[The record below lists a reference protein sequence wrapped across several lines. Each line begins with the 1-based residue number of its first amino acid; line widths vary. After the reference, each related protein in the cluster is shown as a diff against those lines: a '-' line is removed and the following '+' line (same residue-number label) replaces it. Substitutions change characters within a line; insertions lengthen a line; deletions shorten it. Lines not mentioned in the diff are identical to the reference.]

1 MLIRKKNNRENAS
14 FKLSILPAFLLLALC
29 LVFGCSDEKGPTV
42 PTSADAPLEV
52 TIERDQEIRIG
63 MLTICPSPN
72 LFFSITRGMFDIQLG
87 AETTS
92 SFTGFAGQTWQVTAT
107 ESKTLQLTDQGGKKN
122 SIPQESVTFR
132 PSGDAVQDGHIL
144 IGDSKKSM
152 RSYRGRFEVVIEN
165 DKLLAVNIVPMP
177 EYLLGVVPAEMP
189 PSWPEDALK
198 AQAVASRSYAYYNL
212 GRFDYRGFDLAD
224 TVVSQAYSGVFAEN
238 EATTKAVVD
247 TGGEVLVY
255 EGNLANCLY
264 SSTCGGTSASAAEI
278 FGLNHDVPYLTST
291 EDMAPWEDYYCRES
305 PLFSWERS
313 YAREDLA
320 DVLRK
325 SVYTDPGKAL
335 SSLTITSRTPS
346 DWVETIFISGQ
357 RDHIVEASDFRA
369 TLNMYINSTAMPSTN
384 FELDFIDGIYH
395 ITGKGFGHGVGLCQ
409 WGAKGRA
416 ENGIHYDN
424 ILRHY
429 YPGCEIVEISRAKGL
444 TFYRNE
450 DFFLMHK
457 RPRKKNEIEGLGED
471 YLPPEEIDVEDEPES
486 TGESTEPEL
495 PDELIQSE

>member
-1 MLIRKKNNRENAS
+1 MLIRKKNNREHAS
-14 FKLSILPAFLLLALC
+14 FRLSILSAFLLLALC
-29 LVFGCSDEKGPTV
+29 LMFGCSDEKGPTV
-42 PTSADAPLEV
+42 PTSTDAPLEV
-52 TIERDQEIRIG
+52 TIERNQEIRIG

-107 ESKTLQLTDQGGKKN
+107 ESKTLQLIDQAGKKH

-165 DKLLAVNIVPMP
+165 DKLLAVNIVPMS

-198 AQAVASRSYAYYNL
+198 AQAVASRSYAFYNL

-247 TGGEVLVY
+247 TEGEVLVY

-264 SSTCGGTSASAAEI
+264 SSTCGGRSASAAEI
-278 FGLNHDVPYLTST
+278 FGLNHDVPYLTSA
-291 EDMAPWEDYYCRES
+291 EDIAPWDDYYCQES

-313 YAREDLA
+313 YAREDLTDA
-320 DVLRK
+320 LRK

-335 SSLTITSRTPS
+335 SSLTITSRTDS

-357 RDHIVEASDFRA
+357 RDHIANASDFRTA
-369 TLNMYINSTAMPSTN
+369 LNRYINSMAMPSTN
-384 FELDFIDGIYH
+384 FELDFVDGIYH
-395 ITGKGFGHGVGLCQ
+395 ISGKGFGHGVGLCQ

-429 YPGCEIVEISRAKGL
+429 YHGCEIVEISRAKGL

-457 RPRKKNEIEGLGED
+457 RPRKKGEIEGLGED

-486 TGESTEPEL
+486 PDESIEPESAG
-495 PDELIQSE
+495 E

>member
-1 MLIRKKNNRENAS
+1 MLIQKKNFSEHSS
-14 FKLSILPAFLLLALC
+14 FRLKIMSAFLLLAIC
-29 LVFGCSDEKGPTV
+29 SVFGCSDEKGPTV
-42 PTSADAPLEV
+42 PTSTDAPYEV
-52 TIERDQEIRIG
+52 TIERNQEIRIG
-63 MLTICPSPN
+63 MLSISPSPS
-72 LFFSITRGMFDIQLG
+72 LFFSITRGMFDIQFG

-92 SFTGFAGQTWQVTAT
+92 TFTGFAGQTWQVSAT
-107 ESKTLQLTDQGGKKN
+107 KNKSIQLTDQAGKKH
-122 SIPQESVTFR
+122 SVPQESVTFR

-144 IGDSKKSM
+144 IGDSKKTM

-165 DKLLAVNIVPMP
+165 DKLLAVNIVPMS

-189 PSWPEDALK
+189 PSWPVDALK

-224 TVVSQAYSGVFAEN
+224 TVVSQAYSGVFAEH

-247 TGGEVLVY
+247 TEGEVLLY

-264 SSTCGGTSASAAEI
+264 SSTCGGRSASAAEI

-291 EDMAPWEDYYCRES
+291 EDMAPWEDYYCQDS

-325 SVYTDPGKAL
+325 SVRTDPGNSL
-335 SSLTITSRTPS
+335 SSLTITSRTSS
-346 DWVETIFISGQ
+346 DWVETVFISGQ
-357 RDHIVEASDFRA
+357 RDHVVKASDFRA
-369 TLNMYINSTAMPSTN
+369 TLNVYIKPTAMPSTN
-384 FELDFIDGIYH
+384 FDIDFVDGIYL

-429 YPGCEIVEISRAKGL
+429 YPGCEIAEISHAKGL

-457 RPRKKNEIEGLGED
+457 RPRKKDEIEGLGED

-495 PDELIQSE
+495 ADEPIQTE